1 MACQKCGSVRV
12 FSINAHCSD
21 LCNVVTN
28 TGLEHDGYVPDNI
41 GIGGNDDVA
50 FDWCIDCGQIQG
62 EFPVAFNGK
71 FDDDEDDEDLD
82 DEDDKEEC
90 LKYTKE
96 NGGLFNA

>member
-41 GIGGNDDVA
+41 
-50 FDWCIDCGQIQG
+50 
-62 EFPVAFNGK
+62 
-71 FDDDEDDEDLD
+71 
-82 DEDDKEEC
+82 
-90 LKYTKE
+90 
-96 NGGLFNA
+96 